1 MLDYKIA
8 VNTNEFIQ
16 GVTPE
21 LFIYNSNTGSNRYIC
36 KKTKGYM
43 FKTNYLFRA
52 FLVAI
57 VLFVFSCQKNETNE
71 VLFQKEVPVN
81 EDATKAWLHKVEH
94 YKKDKNYLSVFHN
107 YYNDKIKEKNI
118 WKQPKF

>member
-36 KKTKGYM
+36 KKNKRLY
-43 FKTNYLFRA
+43 
-52 FLVAI
+52 V
-57 VLFVFSCQKNETNE
+57 
-71 VLFQKEVPVN
+71 
-81 EDATKAWLHKVEH
+81 
-94 YKKDKNYLSVFHN
+94 
-107 YYNDKIKEKNI
+107 
-118 WKQPKF
+118 